1 MINSNHPHIFYRD
14 RDNFFFMSVNLKL
27 RMFAGQICRWPNCY
41 WVLHDSL
48 LNKKLSDTICICF
61 DSYFLGDRTDLDK
74 AKHFM
79 LEPQTKPGV
88 TRASFYKLYQ
98 LSWIFWRS
106 LYSFQ
111 NIKPLNSLLNK
122 ENKSLVFYYLGDRT
136 VIKTSN
142 GKGQLNGW
150 FYYLGDRTVIKIQM
164 RCLQFQFDFTTC
176 NTVR

>member
-1 MINSNHPHIFYRD
+1 MINSNHPYIFYRD
-14 RDNFFFMSVNLKL
+14 RDNSFFMFVNLKL
-27 RMFAGQICRWPNCY
+27 RMLAGRICRWPNCY

-61 DSYFLGDRTDLDK
+61 DSYFLGDCTDLDK

-88 TRASFYKLYQ
+88 TRASFSKLYQ

-136 VIKTSN
+136 VIKTLVLRRSTK
-142 GKGQLNGW
+142 GK
-150 FYYLGDRTVIKIQM
+150 FYYLGDRTVIKTSLYCP
-164 RCLQFQFDFTTC
+164 RTP
-176 NTVR
+176 